1 MKPNCKEVIQEER
14 RNRTKASKNQIWISS
29 FFFFFS
35 SYCIEFLDVC
45 NGDDDVNQQFHGA
58 KLLIQDKQWILVAT

>member
-45 NGDDDVNQQFHGA
+45 NGDDDVNQ
-58 KLLIQDKQWILVAT
+58 